1 MGLQETFP
9 APLQASVFK
18 GEKHLRG
25 PGAAVRQTT
34 GISQVSTAQPES
46 DSGDPISLLPQHQ
59 TIPLTDKHRAVAN
72 SE

>member
-34 GISQVSTAQPES
+34 GISQVPTAQPES
-46 DSGDPISLLPQHQ
+46 DSGDPISLLP
-59 TIPLTDKHRAVAN
+59 
-72 SE
+72 